1 MFTEIFTTEQKKV
14 FLTLA
19 EDILVIDD
27 NKIDDKEQKYLLQ
40 LCNELRLLPKDKLA
54 YSIDKLNTIF
64 TDDIERKSLII
75 ELIFLALSNDMFHE
89 EQKKFIGQEANILSI
104 QEIDIEKVHSEVVK
118 MNEVQSFLLNYIFGD
133 D

>member
-27 NKIDDKEQKYLLQ
+27 NKIDDREQKYLLQ
-40 LCNELRLLPKDKLA
+40 LCNELRLLPKDKLE

-89 EQKKFIGQEANILSI
+89 EQKKLISQVANILSI
-104 QEIDIEKVHSEVVK
+104 QETDIEKVHSEVVK

>member
-27 NKIDDKEQKYLLQ
+27 NKIDDREQKYLLQ
-40 LCNELRLLPKDKLA
+40 LCNELRLLPKDKLE

-89 EQKKFIGQEANILSI
+89 EQKKLIGQVANILSI
-104 QEIDIEKVHSEVVK
+104 QETDIEKVHSEVVK
-118 MNEVQSFLLNYIFGD
+118 MNETQSFLLNYIFGD

>member
-27 NKIDDKEQKYLLQ
+27 NKIDDREQKYLLQ

-64 TDDIERKSLII
+64 TDNIERKSLII

-89 EQKKFIGQEANILSI
+89 
-104 QEIDIEKVHSEVVK
+104 
-118 MNEVQSFLLNYIFGD
+118 
-133 D
+133 

>member
-27 NKIDDKEQKYLLQ
+27 NKIDDMEQKYLLQ

-89 EQKKFIGQEANILSI
+89 EQKKFIGRVANILSI

-118 MNEVQSFLLNYIFGD
+118 MNETQSFLLNYIFGD